1 MPLYKAQL
9 KVEHDAISFR
19 AVQHFFNSICADL
32 KIPAREK
39 SDMELAIE
47 EGIMYLIEAGTA
59 SASEPAAGPLD
70 ISIVIDEA
78 SIAITMLSPCRP
90 FDHDSLPKYD
100 PANAVSQVESAG
112 CAQRTN
118 DKNQYNEA
126 IRGLGSFIMLK
137 KLDSMQWRYI
147 EKTGMQLSMY
157 KMLPV
162 SDAIK
167 IRGGGNANNDYAYN
181 SPAAD
186 VAGKIPVA
194 EPDKITGNTSDT
206 PPSSRPEPE
215 ISDITIKP
223 LETEKEALA
232 VSICAYDI
240 YRYAYKDVIYYPAQ
254 LLENNRLK
262 KMRSLIAV
270 DAAGKIAGHYA
281 LMKNDAKD
289 HIGELGAAFVRPEFR
304 KHNIFKRLCD
314 AMHEGLEEYGV
325 KGVFSLSVTSHAATQ
340 KQSERTG
347 RITTGIRIAS
357 APAVFVEG
365 LKPGERVTS
374 VVNYRQL
381 SERPAREIYAPE
393 RYRGIITR
401 TYELLGIKIIESA
414 CGAAATKADRSEAPL
429 QEGVSCKNDFVWLRS
444 LIEIY
449 GGEHSCG
456 KLHAYF
462 DLALEYKMASIVLSI
477 DIQNPH
483 APRIAEYAAG
493 LGFFYSGLLPQCL
506 KNGHDAL
513 QLQYLNGETINPD
526 KIILHMDSAREIMD
540 LIRAEAPHI
549 FKKE

>member
-47 EGIMYLIEAGTA
+47 EGIMYLIEAG

-78 SIAITMLSPCRP
+78 SITITMLSPCRP
-90 FDHDSLPKYD
+90 FDHESLPEYD
-100 PANAVSQVESAG
+100 PANAASQVESAG

-162 SDAIK
+162 SDEIK
-167 IRGGGNANNDYAYN
+167 MRGGGAGNAVN
-181 SPAAD
+181 
-186 VAGKIPVA
+186 
-194 EPDKITGNTSDT
+194 T

-414 CGAAATKADRSEAPL
+414 CDAAATTADRSEAPL

-540 LIRAEAPHI
+540 LIRTEAPHI

>member
-9 KVEHDAISFR
+9 KVGHDAISFR
-19 AVQHFFNSICADL
+19 AAQHFFNSICADL

-39 SDMELAIE
+39 NDMELAIE
-47 EGIMYLIEAGTA
+47 EGVMYLIEAG

-78 SIAITMLSPCRP
+78 SITITMLSPCRP
-90 FDHDSLPKYD
+90 FDHESLPKYD
-100 PANAVSQVESAG
+100 PAAGALAVETAG
-112 CAQRTN
+112 GAQPASETN
-118 DKNQYNEA
+118 HYNEA

-162 SDAIK
+162 SDEIK
-167 IRGGGNANNDYAYN
+167 MRGGG
-181 SPAAD
+181 PGAAGGE
-186 VAGKIPVA
+186 VKAPH
-194 EPDKITGNTSDT
+194 
-206 PPSSRPEPE
+206 SSRPESEIPE
-215 ISDITIKP
+215 ISDIIIKP

-281 LMKNDAKD
+281 LMKNDISD
-289 HIGELGAAFVRPEFR
+289 RIGELGAAFVRPEFR
-304 KHNIFKRLCD
+304 KHNIFKRLCES
-314 AMHEGLEEYGV
+314 MHEGLEEYGV
-325 KGVFSLSVTSHAATQ
+325 NGVFSLSVTSHAATQ

-365 LKPGERVTS
+365 VKPGERVTS
-374 VVNYRQL
+374 VLNYRQL
-381 SERPAREIYAPE
+381 SERPVREVYLPR

-401 TYELLGIKIIESA
+401 AYERLGIKIIESEFA
-414 CGAAATKADRSEAPL
+414 PAASMTGQSEAPL
-429 QEGVSCKNDFVWLRS
+429 NEASLSKVQLSKAPLREGVSCKNDFVWLRS

-462 DLALEYKMASIVLSI
+462 DLALEYKMASIVLSL

-493 LGFFYSGLLPQCL
+493 LGFFYSGLLPQSL

-540 LIRAEAPHI
+540 FIRSEAPHI